1 MFVCYVNV
9 DLLRRVMHG
18 KSDTFVDKMGFKC
31 EMGERKKENSSA
43 VRQFAGVRFFRQ

>member
-31 EMGERKKENSSA
+31 EMGERKKTVVQLGSLQ
-43 VRQFAGVRFFRQ
+43 V

>member
-18 KSDTFVDKMGFKC
+18 KSDTFVDKMGFSVKW
-31 EMGERKKENSSA
+31 EKERKKTVVQLGSLQA
-43 VRQFAGVRFFRQ
+43 